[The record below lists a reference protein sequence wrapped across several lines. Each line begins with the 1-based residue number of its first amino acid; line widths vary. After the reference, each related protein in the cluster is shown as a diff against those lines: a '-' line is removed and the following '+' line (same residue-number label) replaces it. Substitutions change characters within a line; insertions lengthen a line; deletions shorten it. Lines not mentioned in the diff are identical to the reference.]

1 MSDEL
6 VHGGELAATGA
17 RLCALGVLEAEDS
30 DCGDGVP
37 GLEGEGR
44 GSAYEGGQ
52 GDDLVGVRW
61 LVGRAGGGGSGD
73 AKGSHW
79 MKDAL

>member
-1 MSDEL
+1 MVHDEIRHISVGARGLVEQLKAEGLGDGCAVVLIDEL

-37 GLEGEGR
+37 GLEGEG
-44 GSAYEGGQ
+44 
-52 GDDLVGVRW
+52 
-61 LVGRAGGGGSGD
+61 
-73 AKGSHW
+73 
-79 MKDAL
+79 